1 MHQGNAQWQLA
12 CTLVAVLL
20 PLLQHLHSSE
30 LPWQISN
37 CVQHVSSTMLW
48 QW

>member
-20 PLLQHLHSSE
+20 PLLQHLYAIAD
-30 LPWQISN
+30 LPRQLAG
-37 CVQHVSSTMLW
+37 VQHVSSTMLW